1 MSKKPEYK
9 KRARIYA
16 GDSEFGT
23 LEDIGHTCHSAK
35 MEFNVKK
42 RDDEAYR
49 SMQFIAYSLVALLF
63 IIVVTIVLFAL

>member
-9 KRARIYA
+9 GRARIYV

-23 LEDIGHTCHSAK
+23 LEDIGTCGSAK
-35 MEFNVKK
+35 MEFTVKK

-49 SMQFIAYSLVALLF
+49 SMQFIAYSLVALF
-63 IIVVTIVLFAL
+63 VVIAATIALLAF